1 MKKEEFTNN
10 TTAAN
15 ESGSPKEQQVLTLRF
30 TGENNDGTAFH
41 ELRAEHISE
50 VLEGISGLTRD
61 FDKAGAFHNSGP
73 NTRDLFVRPAQKGS
87 FIIELVQVVVDSKAA
102 KTIAENPVEAGA
114 ALGVPPVSQILWAA
128 IQIFKD
134 QLKDFDYLE
143 NGNVKILWKD
153 DTASEVTPAVWEELN
168 KRKRRR
174 RKQLREIMRPMEDAR
189 VNKLEVG
196 STADAPKQ
204 EPISL
209 TKDDFKAVAPDDSEE
224 EEFDIFDTSGQ
235 LSAID
240 FDDPDRWKIKTPF
253 ATRVATVEDGDFLN
267 KVGNGLYL
275 NSTDSF
281 ELKIREDRVTKN
293 GRTTKR
299 WTILKIQKKGG
310 ANEDESDS
318 AI

>member
-1 MKKEEFTNN
+1 MKKEEFTND

-15 ESGSPKEQQVLTLRF
+15 ESGNPKEQQVLTLRF
-30 TGENNDGTAFH
+30 TGENSDGTPFH

-87 FIIELVQVVVDSKAA
+87 FIIELVQI
-102 KTIAENPVEAGA
+102 IAENPVETVA
-114 ALGVPPVSQILWAA
+114 ALGLPSVSQIVWTA
-128 IQIFKD
+128 IRIFKD

-174 RKQLREIMRPMEDAR
+174 RKQLRKIMRPMEDAR

-204 EPISL
+204 KPISL
-209 TKDDFKAVAPDDSEE
+209 TKDDFKAVAPDDSEQ

-253 ATRVATVEDGDFLN
+253 ATRVATVEDDNFLE
-267 KVGNGLYL
+267 KVENGLYL

-310 ANEDESDS
+310 ANEDESET